1 MCQVFL
7 REIAF
12 YGLFFSQKATFL
24 RKYIDIFSLY
34 IYINAYRGVDNMSL
48 DEHKKIFSRQLNYY
62 LKFNNKKEA
71 DLIRDLGYSSSTV
84 SNWCT
89 GKKIP
94 RMDKVEIL
102 ANYLNINKSDLIEY
116 KEPILNQPTPVTDQQ
131 QMLIDLVC
139 TLNDEQCEALRNL
152 IAQIRLGD

>member
-1 MCQVFL
+1 
-7 REIAF
+7 
-12 YGLFFSQKATFL
+12 
-24 RKYIDIFSLY
+24 
-34 IYINAYRGVDNMSL
+34 MSL
-48 DEHKKIFSRQLNYY
+48 DEHKKIFSKQLNYY

-131 QMLIDLVC
+131 QMLIDLVS